1 MLPLLSFNSNKH
13 YCMDSCS
20 FNMLYFV
27 TDLKNS
33 LLNTEKEW
41 LIRNTDGDLVLAT
54 WAEMFDNALD
64 KKEREE
70 AQDKLKR
77 ITARNRNT
85 KSRIISLKEHL
96 IVFLLIF
103 ICILLLILLP
113 VFWFLSYH
121 VYKYIWG

>member
-1 MLPLLSFNSNKH
+1 M
-13 YCMDSCS
+13 
-20 FNMLYFV
+20 
-27 TDLKNS
+27 
-33 LLNTEKEW
+33 LNTEKEW
-41 LIRNTDGDLVLAT
+41 LIRNTDGDLVLAS

-70 AQDKLKR
+70 AEEKLKR

-85 KSRIISLKEHL
+85 KSRILSLKEHL

-113 VFWFLSYH
+113 VFWVLSYH